1 MPESIQTAEILEQLL
16 SHIEEQTELL
26 RSRLSDQVRTALSSM
41 QPAPVG
47 KDQVAPGTGPTDI
60 LFAAVASIYDAST
73 QADILK
79 SFLDGVSHFSS
90 RCALFVVKGNK
101 IVFWQGRGFEN
112 GEALKGL
119 ALDAT
124 KGLAGR
130 ALQDRCAASAA
141 AVEFD
146 PDLVAAHGNPADG
159 NATVSPLI
167 VRDKVAAVVYT
178 DCGTAPGASADPSAV
193 QVLVRTASSWLEIS
207 AARKAAPMVAE
218 PEFQSTEFASAA
230 AAATVAS
237 PPTAPPVPASAPAPA
252 PAAEE
257 PVAATAAS
265 SSFSPEEQALHTKA
279 KRFAKLLVD
288 EIKLYNQAK
297 VAEGRQNRDLYR
309 RLREDIDKSR
319 ATYDKRYAATSVA
332 DARYF
337 DQELVRILAD
347 NDPTLLG
354 SDFPQ

>member
-16 SHIEEQTELL
+16 SQIEEQTELL
-26 RSRLSDQVRTALSSM
+26 RERLSDQVRTAVASL
-41 QPAPVG
+41 QTAPV
-47 KDQVAPGTGPTDI
+47 KKEQVAPGTGPTDI
-60 LFAAVASIYDAST
+60 LFAAVASIFDASS

-90 RCALFVVKGNK
+90 RAALFVVKGNK
-101 IVFWQGRGFEN
+101 LVFWQGRGFEN
-112 GEALKGL
+112 GEALKGPG
-119 ALDAT
+119 LDAT

-146 PDLVAAHGNPADG
+146 PDFVAAHGNPADG

-167 VRDKVAAVVYT
+167 VRDKVAAVLYT

-207 AARKAAPMVAE
+207 AARKASPAAIE
-218 PEFQSTEFASAA
+218 PEPPSKEVAAA
-230 AAATVAS
+230 AAATVTS
-237 PPTAPPVPASAPAPA
+237 TPPSAMPASAPAPPTVVEEPA
-252 PAAEE
+252 PASAS
-257 PVAATAAS
+257 AS
-265 SSFSPEEQALHTKA
+265 SLSPEEQTFHTKA

-297 VAEGRQNRDLYR
+297 VTEGRQNRDLYR
-309 RLREDIDKSR
+309 RLRDDIEKSR
-319 ATYDKRYAATSVA
+319 TTYDKRYGATSVA
-332 DARYF
+332 EARYF